1 MTTKKLIE
9 YRDRLR
15 AIEKTIISQF
25 IEEWAKLRDLGNEL
39 DEEIAKQK
47 RKEQR
52 LFRIETGEELE
63 NGDMEN
69 DKRES

>member
-25 IEEWAKLRDLGNEL
+25 MEEWAKLRDLGNEL

-52 LFRIETGEELE
+52 RKARATPQRKSDHTGTVE
-63 NGDMEN
+63 
-69 DKRES
+69 